1 VQANVATGEPKAA
14 DGIVGMMRAL
24 RVARR
29 SAVKART
36 QAASQ
41 LRALCYSRLQRS

>member
-1 VQANVATGEPKAA
+1 
-14 DGIVGMMRAL
+14 ML

-36 QAASQ
+36 QAANQIHSPVVTAPEQ
-41 LRALCYSRLQRS
+41 VKHQQRGIPV